1 MAWRRLSRHTRLNPS
16 APGRGGARLL
26 TGLGRAELVVTAP
39 IVTAPRV
46 AAPQSQP
53 PSSCRF
59 GSGSSGNLRLLTL
72 QMDSSGHLGFH
83 SCGRFALTEVP
94 WLQGSPAKH
103 NQTVKVQKSDIRHH
117 KP

>member
-1 MAWRRLSRHTRLNPS
+1 MARRRLSRHTRLNPS
-16 APGRGGARLL
+16 APGRGGACLL
-26 TGLGRAELVVTAP
+26 TGIGRAELV
-39 IVTAPRV
+39 VTAPRV

-94 WLQGSPAKH
+94 WLQGSPTKH
-103 NQTVKVQKSDIRHH
+103 NRTVKVQKSDIWHH